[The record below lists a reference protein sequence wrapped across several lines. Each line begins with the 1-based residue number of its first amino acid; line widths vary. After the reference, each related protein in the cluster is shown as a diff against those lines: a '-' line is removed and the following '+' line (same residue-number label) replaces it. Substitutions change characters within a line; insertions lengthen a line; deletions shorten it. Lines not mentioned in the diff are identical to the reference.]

1 MNRPFTVRDLP
12 LFGSLSLIPK
22 QGHRDDILRKPV
34 PRWPDRRSYA
44 SHKRQNG
51 GTR

>member
-1 MNRPFTVRDLP
+1 MNNAFIRQLPFL
-12 LFGSLSLIPK
+12 GAGSLIPQ
-22 QGHRDDILRKPV
+22 QGHKDDILRKPV

-51 GTR
+51 GKR